1 MKLYTNLIANP
12 SGSSVSWDEWLE
24 KNFGSKTASEAKP
37 EQDGD
42 PRGQGRGQVINNDN
56 EDGAHSYQEGESVD
70 GKSDQAE
77 GSKTKKNENSNK
89 NTPSNDDS
97 SNDDSSSDDSTKTAT
112 AHCDKEMGESDKA
125 GDVTE
130 DHSDAA
136 NADVGKAK
144 VEQNIN
150 SEPNH
155 QKGESTDPGK
165 AKGKSKKGPND
176 KAASS
181 GNFKKI
187 ASMNRS
193 ERIKLI
199 ATLGSNH
206 NNPKPYIEAMAGLSI
221 DSMSRPEKLQLIA
234 ALGANKNN
242 SKQHIE
248 AMVGITIANLTSD
261 EKGYLRK
268 YWNTMYPR
276 DYVENMIED
285 R

>member
-24 KNFGSKTASEAKP
+24 KNFGAKTASEAKP

-56 EDGAHSYQEGESVD
+56 EDGAHSYQEGESVS

-77 GSKTKKNENSNK
+77 GAKTKKKETSK
-89 NTPSNDDS
+89 KDEFKDESP
-97 SNDDSSSDDSTKTAT
+97 KT

-136 NADVGKAK
+136 NAEVDKAK
-144 VEQNIN
+144 VTQKIN
-150 SEPNH
+150 NEPNH
-155 QKGESTDPGK
+155 QKGESTDPSK

-176 KAASS
+176 KAASTSS
-181 GNFKKI
+181 GFKKV
-187 ASMNRS
+187 ASMNRF
-193 ERIKLI
+193 EKVQLI
-199 ATLGSNH
+199 ASLGAIQS
-206 NNPKPYIEAMAGLSI
+206 NPKPYIEAMVGL
-221 DSMSRPEKLQLIA
+221 
-234 ALGANKNN
+234 
-242 SKQHIE
+242 
-248 AMVGITIANLTSD
+248 TIANLTED

-268 YWNTMYPR
+268 FWRTMYPR
-276 DYVENMIED
+276 EYVENMIED